1 MIEPLSGKIA
11 WVTGGG
17 SGIGQASAV
26 ELARGGA
33 TVVVSGRRADA
44 LSETAALIK
53 QAGGKGE
60 TAAVDTSDKQAVER
74 AGAAILARHGC
85 IDILVNCAGT
95 NVPKRFFKDLAAAD
109 WERVV
114 GVNLNGAL

>member
-1 MIEPLSGKIA
+1 MAALSDKIA

-44 LSETAALIK
+44 LAETAALIK
-53 QAGGKGE
+53 EARGKGE
-60 TAAVDTSDKQAVER
+60 AEAVDTSDKEAVER
-74 AGAAILARHGC
+74 SPAAIPARHGR
-85 IDILVNCAGT
+85 IDIPVHCART
-95 NVPKRFFKDLAAAD
+95 NIPQRFFQDLAAGE
-109 WERVV
+109 WERAI
-114 GVNLNGAL
+114 G

>member
-1 MIEPLSGKIA
+1 MAALSDKIA

-33 TVVVSGRRADA
+33 TVVVSGRGADA

-53 QAGGKGE
+53 QTGGKGE
-60 TAAVDTSDKQAVER
+60 AAAGDTSGKQAGER
-74 AGAAILARHGC
+74 FRGADLPRPGR
-85 IDILVNCAGT
+85 LR
-95 NVPKRFFKDLAAAD
+95 VPLQFGRRPVP
-109 WERVV
+109 ERR
-114 GVNLNGAL
+114 L